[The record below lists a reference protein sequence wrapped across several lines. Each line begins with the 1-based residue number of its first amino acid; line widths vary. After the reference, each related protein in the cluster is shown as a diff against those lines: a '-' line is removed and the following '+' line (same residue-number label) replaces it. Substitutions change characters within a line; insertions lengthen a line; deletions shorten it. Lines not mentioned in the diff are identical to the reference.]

1 MKTINL
7 KQQII
12 SAIRKQGLTLSLAAK
27 KLGVPESSAQ
37 RWCDT
42 DKDFAREVKTVLLAG
57 DMAFILAADDLER
70 SGRELTEREQD
81 AVKAARQMLLMLPHL
96 YPEEMGWLLDGADPR
111 EDFEKAESALEG
123 ALARAKVSGLAG

>member
-1 MKTINL
+1 MKTKL

-12 SAIRKQGLTLSLAAK
+12 SAMGKQGLTLSLAAK
-27 KLGVPESSAQ
+27 KLGVPESRAQ

-42 DKDFAREVKTVLLAG
+42 DKDFAREVKTALLSG

-81 AVKAARQMLLMLPHL
+81 AVKGARQMLLMLPHL
-96 YPEEMGWLLDGADPR
+96 YPEEMGWLLDGADRR
-111 EDFEKAESALEG
+111 EDFGKAESGWKPRGSKL
-123 ALARAKVSGLAG
+123 